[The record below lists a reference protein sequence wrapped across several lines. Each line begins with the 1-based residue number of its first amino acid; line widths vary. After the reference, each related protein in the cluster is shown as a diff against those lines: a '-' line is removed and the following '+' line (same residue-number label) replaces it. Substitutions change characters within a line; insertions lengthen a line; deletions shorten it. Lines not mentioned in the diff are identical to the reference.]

1 MNPSA
6 AALWLRALRAAGAR
20 GLLPATAS
28 ALTPAELA
36 AEAALHGEDR
46 LTRLVQGWY
55 YPTSYG
61 RADGAL
67 TDEEALRL
75 VAALEA
81 EVVVVAVPPAPAP
94 ERPPPARLKNCELC
108 GFPLPPSRADRRG

>member
-1 MNPSA
+1 MNPA
-6 AALWLRALRAAGAR
+6 AARLWLRALQAVDAR
-20 GLLPATAS
+20 GLLPPAKS

-36 AEAALHGEDR
+36 AAVARHGEDR

-61 RADGAL
+61 LVTGAL
-67 TDEEALRL
+67 TDDEASRL

-81 EVVVVAVPPAPAP
+81 EVVVVAVPPAPVV
-94 ERPPPARLKNCELC
+94 EPPPTPRQNNCEMC
-108 GFPLPPSRADRRG
+108 GFPLPPDAGDRR